1 MVCTKRR
8 ETVSEDQHKD
18 KTGAEASPR
27 NARDHSEPGAGD
39 HPGDVLGGVPSDE
52 GSRTG
57 AESGEDGKASGA
69 GVPAQPARRG
79 GGPAWLALLIALG
92 AAGGA
97 GWLYWQGEQSLQS
110 VQQRL
115 QSLEESPVS
124 APQQAPQA
132 APQPQGMSP
141 ETRQSLDQLE
151 QSLEQE
157 LNRVEQRVQQLGEV
171 QPIQQRQAEQ
181 LQSLEQQLSEQR
193 RALGAMTGSDRDA
206 WLLAEVEYLLRL
218 ANQRLLVTGDVASAR
233 GLLASADG
241 ILRQLDD
248 AGLHAVRRAVASDR
262 AALRAVPSVDVE
274 GIYLRLAALVDQ
286 IAGLEVFALPERE
299 EAPAREEGEGWQ
311 ARLQQGYQQAL
322 AKLSDYIAIRR
333 REAPVDALVDPQLED
348 LMRQNTAMLLQ
359 QAQIALLSG
368 NQRLYDESLQ
378 RTRRWIS
385 EFFLLDERVAESVL
399 REIDALTDQVVAVSL
414 PDLRASLQALE
425 AAQDQRLLRQEEE

>member
-1 MVCTKRR
+1 M
-8 ETVSEDQHKD
+8 SEDQHKN
-18 KTGAEASPR
+18 TAGAEEPSRKAP
-27 NARDHSEPGAGD
+27 DHSEAEAGD
-39 HPGDVLGGVPSDE
+39 HPGDVLGGVPSDKT
-52 GSRTG
+52 SRTG
-57 AESGEDGKASGA
+57 AESGDDGKASGA
-69 GVPAQPARRG
+69 EMAAQPARRG
-79 GGPAWLALLIALG
+79 GGPAWLALLLALA

-97 GWLYWQGEQSLQS
+97 GWLYWQGEQSLHS

-115 QSLEESPVS
+115 QSLEEQPVS
-124 APQQAPQA
+124 ASQQAPQT

-181 LQSLEQQLSEQR
+181 LRSLEQQLSEQR

-218 ANQRLLVTGDVASAR
+218 ANQRLLMTGDVASAR

-286 IAGLEVFALPERE
+286 IAGLEVFELPQRE
-299 EAPAREEGEGWQ
+299 ETPTQEGGDGWK

-333 REAPVDALVDPQLED
+333 REAPVEALVDPQLED

-359 QAQIALLSG
+359 QAQIALMSG

-399 REIDALTDQVVAVSL
+399 RELDALADEVVAVSL
-414 PDLRASLQALE
+414 PDLRDSLQALD

>member
-1 MVCTKRR
+1 M
-8 ETVSEDQHKD
+8 SEDQHKNT
-18 KTGAEASPR
+18 TGTEEPSRKAPGQSDAE
-27 NARDHSEPGAGD
+27 AGD

-52 GSRTG
+52 ASRTADESGDG
-57 AESGEDGKASGA
+57 AEARET
-69 GVPAQPARRG
+69 VQPIRRG
-79 GGPAWLALLIALG
+79 GGPAWLALLLALA

-115 QSLEESPVS
+115 QSLEEQPVS
-124 APQQAPQA
+124 ASQPAPQA
-132 APQPQGMSP
+132 ASQPQGMSP

-181 LQSLEQQLSEQR
+181 LRSLEQQLSEQR

-218 ANQRLLVTGDVASAR
+218 ANQRLLMTGDVASAR

-299 EAPAREEGEGWQ
+299 ETPTQEAGDGWK

-322 AKLSDYIAIRR
+322 AKLSDYVAIRR
-333 REAPVDALVDPQLED
+333 REAPVEALVDPQLED

-359 QAQIALLSG
+359 QAQIALMSG

-399 REIDALTDQVVAVSL
+399 REIDALAGEVVAVSL
-414 PDLRASLQALE
+414 PDLRDSLQALD

>member
-1 MVCTKRR
+1 
-8 ETVSEDQHKD
+8 
-18 KTGAEASPR
+18 
-27 NARDHSEPGAGD
+27 
-39 HPGDVLGGVPSDE
+39 
-52 GSRTG
+52 
-57 AESGEDGKASGA
+57 
-69 GVPAQPARRG
+69 
-79 GGPAWLALLIALG
+79 
-92 AAGGA
+92 
-97 GWLYWQGEQSLQS
+97 
-110 VQQRL
+110 
-115 QSLEESPVS
+115 
-124 APQQAPQA
+124 
-132 APQPQGMSP
+132 
-141 ETRQSLDQLE
+141 
-151 QSLEQE
+151 
-157 LNRVEQRVQQLGEV
+157 
-171 QPIQQRQAEQ
+171 
-181 LQSLEQQLSEQR
+181 
-193 RALGAMTGSDRDA
+193 MTGSDRDA

-218 ANQRLLVTGDVASAR
+218 ANQRLLMTGDVASAR

-286 IAGLEVFALPERE
+286 IAGLEVFELPQRE
-299 EAPAREEGEGWQ
+299 ETPTQEGGDGWK

-333 REAPVDALVDPQLED
+333 REAPVEALVDPQLED

-359 QAQIALLSG
+359 QAQIALMSG

-399 REIDALTDQVVAVSL
+399 RELDALADEVVAVSL
-414 PDLRASLQALE
+414 PDLRDSLQALD